1 MFYLFVLVLK
11 IESRMRFDDELN
23 LTGVEEA
30 GQIWM
35 DGWIRWSVFFFI
47 IGYNPF
53 NVRPKL
59 EFVLRY
65 ANKNRLICYY
75 RGPKNPSQPDG

>member
-1 MFYLFVLVLK
+1 
-11 IESRMRFDDELN
+11 MRFDDELN

-35 DGWIRWSVFFFI
+35 DGWDGGMECSFI
-47 IGYNPF
+47 IIGDNPF

-75 RGPKNPSQPDG
+75 RGPKNPS